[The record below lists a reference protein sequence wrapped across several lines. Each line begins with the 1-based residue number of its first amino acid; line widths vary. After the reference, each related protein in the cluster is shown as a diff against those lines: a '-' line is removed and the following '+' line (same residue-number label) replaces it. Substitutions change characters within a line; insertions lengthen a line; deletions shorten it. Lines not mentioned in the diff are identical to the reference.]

1 MTEEE
6 EQQQQSNKRLQ
17 SSSSCFQLIQNAIS
31 NPDQLTAM
39 ISNYSTSYN
48 AVNVGIVIPVLN
60 YSILESNKSSSGDD
74 ESYSTPENYY
84 YAAEAEAGEHGAP
97 SASSVLSIVRGL
109 ITIIDN
115 NNNTNTNTNE
125 EHQGTKNDDDEQES
139 LVASSLLA
147 GMILGQLIGGYLGDI
162 LGRRTA
168 MMLVMMLQIGGS
180 LGSAFFIS
188 TAYNDNDDYGSGN
201 GSGSSGGGLTVMEQL
216 AIWRFILGIGA
227 GGVYPLAAVMSAE
240 NKQEENDER
249 NDNNNNNNNSMT
261 AATVIHDNNNMDG
274 GNEVLQNEDND
285 NNNGNTSISCEQE
298 CHHEEEEEQDDQII
312 ISSFQRI
319 ALTFSTQGLGFI
331 TVPILAYPMLELKM
345 NTDIIWRV
353 LLGVGAIPGFVVLY
367 LRLCRG
373 GKSCFRR
380 RKDERQLIIA
390 DDTLD
395 NDDESENNMND
406 LNLTSNSN
414 ANDVVGGRDE
424 VSMMNNSTSAPTD
437 NTSGSLELATV
448 DAHLQAAVS
457 TLFSSEI
464 TSSGSDNEMALM
476 GNNNTVDGNYEEHA
490 SNGADDMSPPIGNH
504 SRSL

>member
-6 EQQQQSNKRLQ
+6 EEEQTQQQPNKRLQ

-60 YSILESNKSSSGDD
+60 YSILESKSSSGD
-74 ESYSTPENYY
+74 EPYSTPENYY
-84 YAAEAEAGEHGAP
+84 YAAEAGEHGAP

-109 ITIIDN
+109 ITTIN
-115 NNNTNTNTNE
+115 SNTNK
-125 EHQGTKNDDDEQES
+125 EHQGKTNDDEQES

-147 GMILGQLIGGYLGDI
+147 GMILGQLIGGYLGDM

-188 TAYNDNDDYGSGN
+188 TDNDGGSA
-201 GSGSSGGGLTVMEQL
+201 GLTVMEQL

-249 NDNNNNNNNSMT
+249 NDNNNNNMT

-274 GNEVLQNEDND
+274 GNEVLQNEEND

-395 NDDESENNMND
+395 NDDESETVMND

-414 ANDVVGGRDE
+414 GNDVVGGQDE
-424 VSMMNNSTSAPTD
+424 VSMMNNSTFPTD
-437 NTSGSLELATV
+437 NKSGSLELATV

-464 TSSGSDNEMALM
+464 PSSGSDNEMALM